1 MNSLTD
7 SGNEHM
13 PLAPASW
20 AERNGFSHWALGLI
34 WLVIGFILFQVLANL
49 LAVALVLYQNGM
61 EPGAD
66 LMALLLER
74 LDLVFIANSIGQIL
88 FLGLATWFF
97 VRLHA
102 SRSDRPSFL
111 RLSLSPNTGR
121 MVLLSALLFIVIQ
134 PVIWY
139 IGYLNT
145 LLPIPETLTELQ
157 RSQYEMIENFLRSDG
172 VMWIALFHVAIVPAI
187 CEEIMFRGY
196 LQRTFEKSWG
206 VWPAILLSGFLFGAY
221 HLQLGNLLPLATLGI
236 LLALVTWLSGSLLPA
251 MVAHFVNNGGAVL
264 LATFYPDVAFADI
277 TPETAPPIWML
288 LIGILGAIG
297 LIRLLYNQSET
308 K

>member
-1 MNSLTD
+1 MDLSTE
-7 SGNEHM
+7 SGNEHK

-20 AERNGFSHWALGLI
+20 AEKNGFSHWALGLI
-34 WLVIGFILFQVLANL
+34 WLVIGFILFQVVAGLM
-49 LAVALVLYQNGM
+49 AVAMILYQSGM

-66 LMALLLER
+66 LMALMSER
-74 LDLVFIANSIGQIL
+74 LDLVFIANSSGQIL
-88 FLGLATWFF
+88 FLGLATWF
-97 VRLHA
+97 VARLH
-102 SRSDRPSFL
+102 STRTDRRSFL
-111 RLSLSPNTGR
+111 RLSFFPNTGR
-121 MVLLSALLFIVIQ
+121 MAVLSALLFVVVQ
-134 PVIWY
+134 PAIWY

-145 LLPIPETLTELQ
+145 LLPIPEAMSELQ

-206 VWPAILLSGFLFGAY
+206 VWPAILISGLLFGAY
-221 HLQLGNLLPLATLGI
+221 HLQLANLLPLATLGI
-236 LLALVTWLSGSLLPA
+236 LLALVTWLSGSLIPA
-251 MVAHFVNNGGAVL
+251 IAAHFVNNGGAVL

-288 LIGILGAIG
+288 LVSILGAAG
-297 LIRLLYNQSET
+297 LIRLLYRQSET
-308 K
+308 N